1 MKSTLALTLALAAAS
16 ATSAVAQTYSVY
28 TYTAT
33 VNSTVAVNDG
43 LGGTISFDA
52 GDTITGQVF
61 VNQGASTNNGGW
73 GFPGEVINYVDS
85 VEYFSFQHEDVSIV
99 GTGTGTAAGDTSV
112 NENRRFTQ
120 SASSARADVFIANS
134 ATNFSTSTADLG
146 GGVSSLNFQLVT
158 NFHGLGSPNLN
169 AVTGLSLPSSVNVS
183 LFDQNKSLNLS
194 FTNTQ
199 AVAATLQSIS
209 VSTASSVI
217 PEPSSYAAFA
227 GLAVLGLAAV
237 RRRRA

>member
-16 ATSAVAQTYSVY
+16 AATSAIAQTYSVY

-99 GTGTGTAAGDTSV
+99 GTGTGTAAGNASV

-120 SASSARADVFIANS
+120 SASSARQDVFGLS
-134 ATNFSTSTADLG
+134 SGTNFAPNTLG
-146 GGVSSLNFQLVT
+146 NGVSDLSFELRTPFL
-158 NFHGLGSPNLN
+158 GLGSPGLS
-169 AVTGLSLPSSVNVS
+169 AVTGLTLPSTVDVS
-183 LFDQNKSLNLS
+183 LFTGQNTFNLS
-194 FTNTQ
+194 FANTQ